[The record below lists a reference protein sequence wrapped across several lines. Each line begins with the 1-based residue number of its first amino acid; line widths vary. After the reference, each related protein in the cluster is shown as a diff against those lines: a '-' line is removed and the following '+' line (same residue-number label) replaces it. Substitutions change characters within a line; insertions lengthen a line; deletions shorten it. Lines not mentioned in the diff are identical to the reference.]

1 MPLIEY
7 GSGVCLI
14 EVSILLVRDT
24 VTVLGLN
31 LTGRGVAGIDH
42 FMGRWPIAYH
52 QAMRIQEILFRDIM
66 ADGTKLVDR
75 ANLAKAFCTV
85 EEMKRVLQMR
95 PAPKAIDVTKKV
107 TSIEV
112 ATFNEDQPKIEDV
125 PQRHYQPADAQE
137 IERP

>member
-1 MPLIEY
+1 
-7 GSGVCLI
+7 
-14 EVSILLVRDT
+14 
-24 VTVLGLN
+24 
-31 LTGRGVAGIDH
+31 
-42 FMGRWPIAYH
+42 
-52 QAMRIQEILFRDIM
+52 MRIQEILFRDIM

-125 PQRHYQPADAQE
+125 PQRHYQPADAQG
-137 IERP
+137 IEPP